1 MNMKEVS
8 IIIPIYNVEKY
19 VAECLNSVIS
29 QTYDHSKIE
38 GIIVDDCTPDRSM
51 DIVNG
56 IIENYKGEMTFVL
69 HKHEHNQ
76 GLSAAR
82 NSGMD
87 IATGDY
93 LYFMDSDDYIYPNAI
108 ELLMKTLRENPDS
121 EIVSANTYDENH
133 NYNIFNITGK
143 RIIENINLLF
153 AGNTKFL
160 IAVNY
165 LINRQ
170 FIKRIG
176 VKFKRGIYFEDLL
189 WNHQVLPL
197 TSKVVIIPE
206 ITYFYRKNTNS
217 IIHQAQAKKLNK
229 SVFDHILILKSFI
242 RELDNPIYVGKSVNT
257 LILYMITY
265 DSILS
270 NSHLIDKS
278 EQMLHQMEILRGYL
292 MLSHIKNKRYIL
304 SMMTLLIYSPFINLK
319 KYGWYRHKFNRII
332 EPLWRLAIVFDRFH
346 KIK

>member
-1 MNMKEVS
+1 MKEVS

-38 GIIVDDCTPDRSM
+38 CIIVDDCTPDRSM
-51 DIVNG
+51 EIVNE
-56 IIENYKGEMTFVL
+56 IIGKYDGDMTFITCR
-69 HKHEHNQ
+69 HDKNQ

-87 IATGDY
+87 IATCDY

-133 NYNIFNITGK
+133 NYNIFNITGN
-143 RIIENINLLF
+143 RIILNINLLF

-170 FIKRIG
+170 FIKQIG

-189 WNHQVLPL
+189 WNHQVLPH

-217 IIHQAQAKKLNK
+217 IIHQAQANKLSK
-229 SVFDHILILKSFI
+229 SVFDHIIILKSFV

-265 DSILS
+265 DSIMS

-278 EQMLHQMEILRGYL
+278 EQMLHQMKILRGYL

-319 KYGWYRHKFNRII
+319 KYGWYRYKFNRII
-332 EPLWRLAIVFDRFH
+332 EPLWRLALVFDRFH
-346 KIK
+346 KIM